1 MCFNYYNGSVQTATS
16 STTVIPLNT
25 WTHFAVVIS
34 ATSLKLFVNGVLQT
48 ISGTTTMTGASST
61 VGYLAAGGW
70 NSNTTN
76 NRYLGYLSNI
86 RVLSGTALY
95 STTFTPPTS
104 PLTAITNTKL
114 LVCQSNRFTDN
125 GGSNFTITLR
135 NTPSI
140 QAFSPFAP
148 SAAYTPTLHGG
159 SAYFDGTGDYLTNTS
174 SPAVANFGTSD
185 FTWEAWLYFAS
196 TNTTSEWDIFEAQPT
211 SGAFQVYRSTA
222 NSLLYGAY
230 GGTGNNVTPVN
241 AIPIYQWFH
250 LALSRT
256 SGTVSCYI
264 NGTRQTTVADT
275 TNYNQTGISVGG
287 RNSGANYLPGYISDM
302 RIIKGTG
309 IYSGTTI
316 SVPTTPLAPTTSTTL
331 LLNFTNGGIVDAH
344 SSNVLET
351 VGNAQLSTAVKKY
364 GNASMYFDGTGDWLT
379 VIDTANLQMRAGDFT
394 VEGWVYITTLGSA
407 RGLVSKGTATTGW
420 TIGVNS
426 SNQLAAGYTTTTLAG
441 TTALTANTWY
451 HFAMV
456 RYGSASGNIKIYL
469 NGTLEATSASA
480 ITTDF
485 SGTDILYIGA
495 DRAAGSP
502 MLGYLDDV
510 RITKGFARY
519 TANFTAPTTGFLGQ

>member
-1 MCFNYYNGSVQTATS
+1 M
-16 STTVIPLNT
+16 
-25 WTHFAVVIS
+25 
-34 ATSLKLFVNGVLQT
+34 
-48 ISGTTTMTGASST
+48 
-61 VGYLAAGGW
+61 
-70 NSNTTN
+70 
-76 NRYLGYLSNI
+76 
-86 RVLSGTALY
+86 
-95 STTFTPPTS
+95 
-104 PLTAITNTKL
+104 
-114 LVCQSNRFTDN
+114 
-125 GGSNFTITLR
+125 
-135 NTPSI
+135 
-140 QAFSPFAP
+140 
-148 SAAYTPTLHGG
+148 
-159 SAYFDGTGDYLTNTS
+159 
-174 SPAVANFGTSD
+174 
-185 FTWEAWLYFAS
+185 
-196 TNTTSEWDIFEAQPT
+196 
-211 SGAFQVYRSTA
+211 
-222 NSLLYGAY
+222 
-230 GGTGNNVTPVN
+230 
-241 AIPIYQWFH
+241 
-250 LALSRT
+250 
-256 SGTVSCYI
+256 
-264 NGTRQTTVADT
+264 
-275 TNYNQTGISVGG
+275 
-287 RNSGANYLPGYISDM
+287 
-302 RIIKGTG
+302 
-309 IYSGTTI
+309 
-316 SVPTTPLAPTTSTTL
+316 
-331 LLNFTNGGIVDAH
+331 LNFTNGGIVDAH

-456 RYGSASGNIKIYL
+456 RYGSESGNIKIYL